1 MTEGTTEHLRLI
13 RFNFNCG
20 RMGDLHG
27 VFVLDEEEWAD
38 WQLLVESKF
47 EVRFGEVLGKHSD
60 IVGPIEAS
68 DFEVLTE
75 DQAFCQK
82 FVEFRCGSGHNPLDY
97 LDPEY
102 DDDWKELKNPTPD
115 PEEEDD

>member
-1 MTEGTTEHLRLI
+1 MTDETSGPLRLI
-13 RFNFNCG
+13 RFHFGCG
-20 RMGDLHG
+20 RMGDLDG
-27 VFVLDEEEWAD
+27 LFVLDEEEWAD

-60 IVGPIEAS
+60 IMGPIAPK
-68 DFEVLTE
+68 DFTVLSQ
-75 DQAFCQK
+75 DQAFCEK
-82 FVEFRCGSGHNPLDY
+82 FVEFGCNNGHNPLDY

-115 PEEEDD
+115 PEERDD